1 MNRHERRKAKHDA
14 AAAAK
19 AGASSKPTVEP
30 TGEARKPADLPPR
43 ARPPSPAR
51 GFAPP
56 SARITSTSMSMRRG
70 RGGDK

>member
-19 AGASSKPTVEP
+19 AGASSKPAVEP
-30 TGEARKPADLPPR
+30 TGEARKPADAPPR
-43 ARPPSPAR
+43 AKPPPPSR
-51 GFAPP
+51 GFGP